1 MHSSTR
7 TSPERPDRRFAVDVG
22 ALLRRPGS
30 RREVHL
36 AGPIEELA
44 VTSSHVPEGEPVML
58 DGIVESVHDGGI
70 LVTATVS
77 APYVGECRR
86 CLGVARGRLQA
97 EVVELITD
105 EPDPDT
111 GYVIDGDTLD
121 LLTVAHDACILE
133 LPLAP
138 LCREGCAGLCPQCGT
153 NLNLETCSCT
163 LPVDPRWAGLAQ
175 LNKKNDEIDPAGEAG
190 LNGESVH
197 AGPQEEDVQGQE
209 P

>member
-1 MHSSTR
+1 
-7 TSPERPDRRFAVDVG
+7 
-22 ALLRRPGS
+22 
-30 RREVHL
+30 
-36 AGPIEELA
+36 
-44 VTSSHVPEGEPVML
+44 VTSSRVPDGAEVAL
-58 DGIVESVHDGGI
+58 DGVIESVHGGL
-70 LVTATVS
+70 LVTAMVS

-86 CLGVARGRLQA
+86 CLGEARGELKAQ
-97 EVVELITD
+97 VVELITD
-105 EPDPDT
+105 DPDPDT
-111 GYVIDGDTLD
+111 GYVVDGDTLD

-138 LCREGCAGLCPQCGT
+138 LCREACAGLCPECGT
-153 NLNLETCSCT
+153 NLNLEKCSCT

-175 LNKKNDEIDPAGEAG
+175 LHHENDENENRESDPAHAG